1 MLELDMNNANV
12 AQIKVVGVG
21 GGGNNAVD
29 RMIGDGMS
37 GVEFVS
43 INTDKQQLDRS
54 LAPTKI
60 QIGEKLTRGLGA
72 GGNPE
77 VGEKS
82 VDETKEEI
90 ANVFKDADMVFVT
103 AGMGGG
109 TGTGAAPKV
118 AGIAKEMGILTV
130 GVVTKPFLFEG
141 KKRMSNAEMGIAELK
156 KHVDTLVIIPN
167 NKLLSIIDK
176 KTTMVEAFRKADEI
190 LRQGVSGITDL
201 ISSPGIINL
210 DFADVRTIMSDKG
223 IAHMGIGVGTG
234 ENKAEMAA
242 KTAISSPLL
251 ETTIAGA
258 KYVLINIAGD
268 SNLGLLEA
276 GEAASIIS
284 EAIDPDA
291 EIIFGT
297 TLNEELDDKV
307 IVTVIATGLDANNT
321 ASEPAKKSEAKPV
334 AEEPKKEEAPAQ
346 PASKDETKPAE
357 ETKDTVSYI
366 DNNGEKVELD
376 IDIPSFLRRGN
387 RK

>member
-1 MLELDMNNANV
+1 MAGIEFDMNNTNV

-29 RMIGDGMS
+29 RMIADNMT
-37 GVEFVS
+37 GVDFIS

-54 LAPTKI
+54 LAQTKI

-82 VDETKEEI
+82 VDETREEI
-90 ANVFKDADMVFVT
+90 ANAFKDADMVFVT

-118 AGIAKEMGILTV
+118 AGIAKEMGKLTV

-141 KKRMSNAEMGIAELK
+141 KKRMSNAEMGIAQLK
-156 KHVDTLVIIPN
+156 KNVDTLVIIPN
-167 NKLLSIIDK
+167 QKLLSIIDK

-223 IAHMGIGVGTG
+223 IAHMGIGIGTG

-242 KTAISSPLL
+242 KAAISSPLL

-258 KYVLINIAGD
+258 KYVLINICGD
-268 SNLGLLEA
+268 ANLGLLEA
-276 GEAASIIS
+276 GEAASLIS
-284 EAIDPDA
+284 EAIDPNA

-297 TLNEELDDKV
+297 TLNEELEDKV
-307 IVTVIATGLDANNT
+307 IVTVIATGIDYAGFNDDN
-321 ASEPAKKSEAKPV
+321 ADKKPEAKAETTKE
-334 AEEPKKEEAPAQ
+334 AEE
-346 PASKDETKPAE
+346 KPAE
-357 ETKDTVSYI
+357 EKEEKTESQPEVVSYI
-366 DNNGEKVELD
+366 DNNGEKVDLD
-376 IDIPSFLRRGN
+376 IDIPSFLRR
-387 RK
+387 KKM

>member
-1 MLELDMNNANV
+1 MAGIEFDMNNTNV

-29 RMIGDGMS
+29 RMIADNMT
-37 GVEFVS
+37 GVDFIS

-54 LAPTKI
+54 LAQTKI

-82 VDETKEEI
+82 VDETREEI
-90 ANVFKDADMVFVT
+90 ANAFKDADMVFVT

-118 AGIAKEMGILTV
+118 AGIAKEMGKLTV
-130 GVVTKPFLFEG
+130 GVVTKPFFFEG

-156 KHVDTLVIIPN
+156 KNVDTLVIIPN
-167 NKLLSIIDK
+167 QKLLSIIDK

-223 IAHMGIGVGTG
+223 IAHMGIGIGTG

-242 KTAISSPLL
+242 KAAISSPLL

-258 KYVLINIAGD
+258 KYVLINICGD
-268 SNLGLLEA
+268 ANLGLLEA
-276 GEAASIIS
+276 GEAASLIS
-284 EAIDPDA
+284 EAIDPNA

-297 TLNEELDDKV
+297 TLNEELEDKV
-307 IVTVIATGLDANNT
+307 IVTVIATGIDSTGFNEAG
-321 ASEPAKKSEAKPV
+321 AAKKPEVKA
-334 AEEPKKEEAPAQ
+334 
-346 PASKDETKPAE
+346 ETKEVEEKAAAE
-357 ETKDTVSYI
+357 TEEKAASQPEVVSYI
-366 DNNGEKVELD
+366 DNNGEKVDLD
-376 IDIPSFLRRGN
+376 IDIPSFLRR
-387 RK
+387 KKM

>member
-1 MLELDMNNANV
+1 MAGIEFDMNNTNV

-29 RMIGDGMS
+29 RMIADNMT
-37 GVEFVS
+37 GVDFIS

-54 LAPTKI
+54 LAQTKI

-90 ANVFKDADMVFVT
+90 SNAFKDADMIFVT

-118 AGIAKEMGILTV
+118 AAIAKDMGKLTV

-141 KKRMSNAEMGIAELK
+141 KKRMANAEKGVAELK
-156 KHVDTLVIIPN
+156 KNVDTLVIIPN
-167 NKLLSIIDK
+167 QKLLSIIDK

-223 IAHMGIGVGTG
+223 VAHMGIGIGTG

-242 KTAISSPLL
+242 KSAISSPLL
-251 ETTIAGA
+251 ETTISGA
-258 KYVLINIAGD
+258 KYVLINICGD
-268 SNLGLLEA
+268 ANLGLLEA
-276 GEAASIIS
+276 GEAASLIS

-307 IVTVIATGLDANNT
+307 IVTVIATGLDANGIVN
-321 ASEPAKKSEAKPV
+321 EELAKKADEKPEAKA
-334 AEEPKKEEAPAQ
+334 AEEKTADHEER
-346 PASKDETKPAE
+346 PASQPDV
-357 ETKDTVSYI
+357 VSYI
-366 DNNGEKVELD
+366 DNDGEKVDLD
-376 IDIPSFLRRGN
+376 IEIPSFLRR
-387 RK
+387 KKM

>member
-1 MLELDMNNANV
+1 MAGIEFDMNNTNV

-29 RMIGDGMS
+29 RMIADNMT
-37 GVEFVS
+37 GVDFIS

-54 LAPTKI
+54 LAQTKI

-82 VDETKEEI
+82 VDETREEI
-90 ANVFKDADMVFVT
+90 ANAFKDADMVFVT

-118 AGIAKEMGILTV
+118 AGIAKEMGKLTV
-130 GVVTKPFLFEG
+130 GVVTKPFFFEG

-156 KHVDTLVIIPN
+156 KNVDTLVIIPN
-167 NKLLSIIDK
+167 QKLLSIIDK

-223 IAHMGIGVGTG
+223 IAHMGIGIGTG

-242 KTAISSPLL
+242 KSAISSPLL

-258 KYVLINIAGD
+258 KYVLINICGD
-268 SNLGLLEA
+268 ANLGLLEA
-276 GEAASIIS
+276 GEAASLIS
-284 EAIDPDA
+284 EAIDPNA

-297 TLNEELDDKV
+297 TLNEELEDKV
-307 IVTVIATGLDANNT
+307 IVTVIATGIDSTGFNEAG
-321 ASEPAKKSEAKPV
+321 AAKKPEVKA
-334 AEEPKKEEAPAQ
+334 
-346 PASKDETKPAE
+346 ETKEVEEKAAAE
-357 ETKDTVSYI
+357 TEEKAASQPEVVSYI
-366 DNNGEKVELD
+366 DNNGEKVDLD
-376 IDIPSFLRRGN
+376 IDIPSFLRR
-387 RK
+387 KKM

>member
-1 MLELDMNNANV
+1 MAGIEFDMNNTNV

-29 RMIGDGMS
+29 RMIADNMT
-37 GVEFVS
+37 GVDFIS

-54 LAPTKI
+54 LAQTKI

-82 VDETKEEI
+82 VDETREEI
-90 ANVFKDADMVFVT
+90 ANAFKDADMVFVT

-118 AGIAKEMGILTV
+118 AGIAKEMGKLTV

-141 KKRMSNAEMGIAELK
+141 KKRMSNAEMGIAQLK
-156 KHVDTLVIIPN
+156 KNVDTLVIIPN
-167 NKLLSIIDK
+167 QKLLSIIDK

-223 IAHMGIGVGTG
+223 IAHMGIGIGTG

-242 KTAISSPLL
+242 KAAISSPLL

-258 KYVLINIAGD
+258 KYVLINICGD
-268 SNLGLLEA
+268 ANLGLLEA
-276 GEAASIIS
+276 GEAASLIS
-284 EAIDPDA
+284 EAIDPNA

-297 TLNEELDDKV
+297 TLNEELEDKV
-307 IVTVIATGLDANNT
+307 IVTVIATGIDYAGFNDDNT
-321 ASEPAKKSEAKPV
+321 DKKPEAKAETTKE
-334 AEEPKKEEAPAQ
+334 AEE
-346 PASKDETKPAE
+346 KPAE
-357 ETKDTVSYI
+357 EKEEKTESQPEVVSYI
-366 DNNGEKVELD
+366 DNNGEKVDLD
-376 IDIPSFLRRGN
+376 IDIPSFLRR
-387 RK
+387 KKM

>member
-1 MLELDMNNANV
+1 MLPVV
-12 AQIKVVGVG
+12 A
-21 GGGNNAVD
+21 
-29 RMIGDGMS
+29 R
-37 GVEFVS
+37 
-43 INTDKQQLDRS
+43 
-54 LAPTKI
+54 
-60 QIGEKLTRGLGA
+60 
-72 GGNPE
+72 
-77 VGEKS
+77 
-82 VDETKEEI
+82 
-90 ANVFKDADMVFVT
+90 
-103 AGMGGG
+103 
-109 TGTGAAPKV
+109 
-118 AGIAKEMGILTV
+118 IAKEQGALTV
-130 GVVTKPFLFEG
+130 GVVTKPFKFES
-141 KKRMSNAEMGIAELK
+141 KTRMNNALAGIEKLK
-156 KHVDTLVIIPN
+156 ENVDTLIVIPN
-167 NKLLSIIDK
+167 DKLLEIVDRR
-176 KTTMVEAFRKADEI
+176 TTMPEALKKADEV
-190 LRQGVSGITDL
+190 LQQGIQGITDL
-201 ISSPGIINL
+201 INVPSLINL

-321 ASEPAKKSEAKPV
+321 ASEPAKKPEAKPV
-334 AEEPKKEEAPAQ
+334 EEPKKEEAPAQ

>member
-1 MLELDMNNANV
+1 M
-12 AQIKVVGVG
+12 
-21 GGGNNAVD
+21 
-29 RMIGDGMS
+29 
-37 GVEFVS
+37 
-43 INTDKQQLDRS
+43 DRS
-54 LAPTKI
+54 LAQTKI

-90 ANVFKDADMVFVT
+90 SNAFKDADMVFVT

-118 AGIAKEMGILTV
+118 AGIAKGMGKLTV

-141 KKRMSNAEMGIAELK
+141 KKRMSNAEKGIAELK
-156 KHVDTLVIIPN
+156 KNVDTLVIIPN
-167 NKLLSIIDK
+167 QKLLSIIDK

-201 ISSPGIINL
+201 IASPGIINL

-223 IAHMGIGVGTG
+223 VAHMGIGVGTG

-242 KTAISSPLL
+242 KAAISSPLL
-251 ETTIAGA
+251 ETTISGA
-258 KYVLINIAGD
+258 KYVLINICGD

-276 GEAASIIS
+276 GEAASLIS
-284 EAIDPDA
+284 EAIDPNA

-307 IVTVIATGLDANNT
+307 IVTVIATGLDSNGIVNESLA
-321 ASEPAKKSEAKPV
+321 
-334 AEEPKKEEAPAQ
+334 KKEEPAV
-346 PASKDETKPAE
+346 EEKPAE
-357 ETKDTVSYI
+357 EKKSETEEKAASQPDVVSYI
-366 DNNGEKVELD
+366 DNDGEKVDLD
-376 IDIPSFLRRGN
+376 IEIPSFLRR
-387 RK
+387 KKL

>member
-1 MLELDMNNANV
+1 MAGIEFDMNNTNV

-29 RMIGDGMS
+29 RMIADNMT
-37 GVEFVS
+37 GVDFIS

-54 LAPTKI
+54 LAQTKI

-90 ANVFKDADMVFVT
+90 SNAFKDADMVFVT

-118 AGIAKEMGILTV
+118 AGIAKGMGKLTV

-141 KKRMSNAEMGIAELK
+141 KKRMSNAEKGIAELK
-156 KHVDTLVIIPN
+156 KNVDTPCN
-167 NKLLSIIDK
+167 NSKSEAFKHYCK

-201 ISSPGIINL
+201 IASPGIINL

-223 IAHMGIGVGTG
+223 VAHMGIGVGTG

-242 KTAISSPLL
+242 KAAISSPLL
-251 ETTIAGA
+251 ETTISGA
-258 KYVLINIAGD
+258 KYVLINICGD

-276 GEAASIIS
+276 GEAASLIS
-284 EAIDPDA
+284 EAIDPNA

-307 IVTVIATGLDANNT
+307 IVTVIATGLDSNGIVNE
-321 ASEPAKKSEAKPV
+321 SLAKK
-334 AEEPKKEEAPAQ
+334 
-346 PASKDETKPAE
+346 
-357 ETKDTVSYI
+357 
-366 DNNGEKVELD
+366 
-376 IDIPSFLRRGN
+376 RRACG
-387 RK
+387 

>member
-1 MLELDMNNANV
+1 MLEFDMNNANV

-29 RMIGDGMS
+29 RMIADGMS
-37 GVEFVS
+37 GVDFIS

-54 LAPTKI
+54 LATTKI

-90 ANVFKDADMVFVT
+90 SNAFKDADMVFVT

-118 AGIAKEMGILTV
+118 AGIAKEMGKLTV

-141 KKRMSNAEMGIAELK
+141 KKRMSNADSGIAELK

-167 NKLLSIIDK
+167 QKLLSIIDK

-223 IAHMGIGVGTG
+223 IAHMGIGIGTG

-242 KTAISSPLL
+242 KAAISSPLL
-251 ETTIAGA
+251 ETTINGA
-258 KYVLINIAGD
+258 KYVLINICGD

-276 GEAASIIS
+276 GEAASLIS

-307 IVTVIATGLDANNT
+307 IVTVIATGLDANGIVT
-321 ASEPAKKSEAKPV
+321 ESLTKKAEAKATE
-334 AEEPKKEEAPAQ
+334 AEKSSDMGA
-346 PASKDETKPAE
+346 ASKDESKTE
-357 ETKDTVSYI
+357 SQKDVVSYI
-366 DNNGEKVELD
+366 DNDGEKVELD
-376 IDIPSFLRRGN
+376 IEIPSFLRR
-387 RK
+387 KKM

>member
-1 MLELDMNNANV
+1 MIADNMT
-12 AQIKVVGVG
+12 GV
-21 GGGNNAVD
+21 D
-29 RMIGDGMS
+29 FI
-37 GVEFVS
+37 S

-54 LAPTKI
+54 LAQTKI

-90 ANVFKDADMVFVT
+90 SNAFKDADMVFVT

-118 AGIAKEMGILTV
+118 AGIAKGMGKLTV

-141 KKRMSNAEMGIAELK
+141 KKRMSNAEKGIAELK
-156 KHVDTLVIIPN
+156 KNVDTLVIIPN
-167 NKLLSIIDK
+167 QKLLSIIDK

-201 ISSPGIINL
+201 IASPGIINL

-223 IAHMGIGVGTG
+223 VAHMGIGVGTG

-242 KTAISSPLL
+242 KAAISSPLL
-251 ETTIAGA
+251 ETTISGA
-258 KYVLINIAGD
+258 KYVLINICGD

-276 GEAASIIS
+276 GEAASLIS
-284 EAIDPDA
+284 EAIDPNA

-307 IVTVIATGLDANNT
+307 IVTVIATGLDSNGIVNESLA
-321 ASEPAKKSEAKPV
+321 
-334 AEEPKKEEAPAQ
+334 KKEEPAV
-346 PASKDETKPAE
+346 EEKPAE
-357 ETKDTVSYI
+357 EKKSETEEKAASQPDVVSYI
-366 DNNGEKVELD
+366 DNDGEKVDLD
-376 IDIPSFLRRGN
+376 IEIPSFLRR
-387 RK
+387 KKL

>member
-321 ASEPAKKSEAKPV
+321 ASEPAKKPEAKPV

-346 PASKDETKPAE
+346 PASKEETKPAE

>member
-1 MLELDMNNANV
+1 MAGIEFDMNNTNV

-29 RMIGDGMS
+29 RKIADNMT
-37 GVEFVS
+37 GVDFIS

-54 LAPTKI
+54 LAQTKI

-90 ANVFKDADMVFVT
+90 SNAFKDADMVFVT

-118 AGIAKEMGILTV
+118 AGIAKGMGKLTV

-141 KKRMSNAEMGIAELK
+141 KKRMSNAEKGIAELK
-156 KHVDTLVIIPN
+156 KNVDTLVIIPN
-167 NKLLSIIDK
+167 QKLLSIIDK

-201 ISSPGIINL
+201 IASPGIINL

-223 IAHMGIGVGTG
+223 VAHMGIGVGTG

-242 KTAISSPLL
+242 KAAISSPLL
-251 ETTIAGA
+251 ETTISGA
-258 KYVLINIAGD
+258 KYVLINICGD

-276 GEAASIIS
+276 GEAASLIS
-284 EAIDPDA
+284 EAIDPNA

-307 IVTVIATGLDANNT
+307 IVTVIATGLDSNGIVNESLA
-321 ASEPAKKSEAKPV
+321 
-334 AEEPKKEEAPAQ
+334 KKEEPAV
-346 PASKDETKPAE
+346 EEKPAE
-357 ETKDTVSYI
+357 EKKSETEEKAASQPDVVSYI
-366 DNNGEKVELD
+366 DNDGEKVDLD
-376 IDIPSFLRRGN
+376 IEIPSFLRR
-387 RK
+387 KKL

>member
-1 MLELDMNNANV
+1 MLEFDMNNANV

-29 RMIGDGMS
+29 RMIADGMT
-37 GVEFVS
+37 GVEFIS

-90 ANVFKDADMVFVT
+90 SNAFKDADMVFVT

-118 AGIAKEMGILTV
+118 AGIAKEMGKLTV

-141 KKRMSNAEMGIAELK
+141 KKRMSNAEFGIAELK

-167 NKLLSIIDK
+167 QKLLSIIDK

-223 IAHMGIGVGTG
+223 VAHMGIGIGTG

-242 KTAISSPLL
+242 KSAISSPLL
-251 ETTIAGA
+251 ETTITGA
-258 KYVLINIAGD
+258 KYVLINICGD
-268 SNLGLLEA
+268 ANLGLLEA
-276 GEAASIIS
+276 GEAASLIS

-307 IVTVIATGLDANNT
+307 IVTVIATGLDANGFIN
-321 ASEPAKKSEAKPV
+321 
-334 AEEPKKEEAPAQ
+334 EAPVKKQEVKEQAE
-346 PASKDETKPAE
+346 PVKSGVPSKDEPKAE
-357 ETKDTVSYI
+357 AQKEVVSYI
-366 DNNGEKVELD
+366 DNDGEKVELD
-376 IDIPSFLRRGN
+376 IEIPSFLRR
-387 RK
+387 KKM

>member
-1 MLELDMNNANV
+1 MEQNTGAKRPSPNRLARTSLFLGIFAIFSCCLSV
-12 AQIKVVGVG
+12 YLFI
-21 GGGNNAVD
+21 
-29 RMIGDGMS
+29 
-37 GVEFVS
+37 S

-54 LAPTKI
+54 LAQTKI

-90 ANVFKDADMVFVT
+90 SNAFKDADMVFVT

-118 AGIAKEMGILTV
+118 AGIAKGMGKLTV

-141 KKRMSNAEMGIAELK
+141 KKRMSNAEKGIAELK
-156 KHVDTLVIIPN
+156 KNVDTLVIIPN
-167 NKLLSIIDK
+167 QKLLSIIDK

-201 ISSPGIINL
+201 IASPGIINL

-223 IAHMGIGVGTG
+223 VAHMGIGVGTG

-242 KTAISSPLL
+242 KAAISSPLL
-251 ETTIAGA
+251 ETTISGA
-258 KYVLINIAGD
+258 KYVLINICGD

-276 GEAASIIS
+276 GEAASLIS
-284 EAIDPDA
+284 EAIDPNA

-307 IVTVIATGLDANNT
+307 IVTVIATGLDSNGIVNESLA
-321 ASEPAKKSEAKPV
+321 
-334 AEEPKKEEAPAQ
+334 KKEEPAV
-346 PASKDETKPAE
+346 EEKPAE
-357 ETKDTVSYI
+357 EKKSETEEKAASQPDVVSYI
-366 DNNGEKVELD
+366 DNDGEKVDLD
-376 IDIPSFLRRGN
+376 IEIPSFLRR
-387 RK
+387 KKL

>member
-1 MLELDMNNANV
+1 MAGIEFDMNNTNV

-29 RMIGDGMS
+29 RMIADNMT
-37 GVEFVS
+37 GVDFIS

-54 LAPTKI
+54 LAQTKI

-82 VDETKEEI
+82 VDETREEI
-90 ANVFKDADMVFVT
+90 ANAFKDADMVFVT

-118 AGIAKEMGILTV
+118 AGIAKEMGKLTV

-141 KKRMSNAEMGIAELK
+141 KKRMSNAEMGIAQLK
-156 KHVDTLVIIPN
+156 KNVDTLVIIPN
-167 NKLLSIIDK
+167 QKLLSIIDK

-223 IAHMGIGVGTG
+223 IAHMGIGIGTG

-242 KTAISSPLL
+242 KAAISSPLL

-258 KYVLINIAGD
+258 KYVLINICGD
-268 SNLGLLEA
+268 ANLGLLEA
-276 GEAASIIS
+276 GEAASLIS
-284 EAIDPDA
+284 EAIDPNA

-297 TLNEELDDKV
+297 TLNEELEDKV
-307 IVTVIATGLDANNT
+307 IVTVIATGIDYAGFNDDNT
-321 ASEPAKKSEAKPV
+321 EKKPEAK
-334 AEEPKKEEAPAQ
+334 AETTKEPEE
-346 PASKDETKPAE
+346 KPAE
-357 ETKDTVSYI
+357 EKEEKVASQPEVVSYI
-366 DNNGEKVELD
+366 DNNGEKVDHD
-376 IDIPSFLRRGN
+376 IDLPSFLRT
-387 RK
+387 KKM